1 MVKMNIQEYKCIEV
15 KYSSE
20 VNTDIT
26 GVDQHEQKINVIM
39 DIELYITYY
48 IVQHMLMLCL
58 KYTVIDSMTIREYY
72 RI

>member
-20 VNTDIT
+20 VYTDIT

-39 DIELYITYY
+39 DIELYITLYST
-48 IVQHMLMLCL
+48 C
-58 KYTVIDSMTIREYY
+58 SCCA
-72 RI
+72 